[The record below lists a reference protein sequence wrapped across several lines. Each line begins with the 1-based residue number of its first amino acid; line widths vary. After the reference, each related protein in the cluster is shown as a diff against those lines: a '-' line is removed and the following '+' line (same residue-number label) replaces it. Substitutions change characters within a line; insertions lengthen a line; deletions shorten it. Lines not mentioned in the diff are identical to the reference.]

1 MKTPKLKMMFHLLIS
16 VVVSFVCIY
25 LAVFFGG
32 WKLIES
38 GDPILL
44 EIAVSIIVG
53 FIFWII
59 FELSKFYEEK
69 LKELEERVKTLE
81 NQNRI
86 P

>member
-1 MKTPKLKMMFHLLIS
+1 MLFHLLIS
-16 VVVSFVCIY
+16 IVLSFLCIY

-44 EIAVSIIVG
+44 EIAVSLIVG

-69 LKELEERVKTLE
+69 LKELENRVKELE
-81 NQNRI
+81 NQNRL

>member
-1 MKTPKLKMMFHLLIS
+1 MLFHLLIS
-16 VVVSFVCIY
+16 IVLSFLFIY

-38 GDPILL
+38 RDPILL

-59 FELSKFYEEK
+59 FELSKFYEMK
-69 LKELEERVKTLE
+69 LKELEERIRKLE
-81 NQNRI
+81 NQ
-86 P
+86 